1 QEQAK
6 AMIQAAQH
14 GDEAVKQMLTYNV
27 YQAYEG
33 VHTAKSFVQVAEQAV
48 KAAQSYVE
56 TTKNMVEQ
64 GIVVKSEL
72 LSANVHLSQAMT
84 ALEKAQT
91 QEQIAKDNLRML
103 MNIDDHSPL
112 TVGPRV
118 DLTVPSKDL
127 QKLLD

>member
-1 QEQAK
+1 MILNHPGSHTDFNTRLEVMIPVWNGGRVSSYQEQAK

-64 GIVVKSEL
+64 GDCRE
-72 LSANVHLSQAMT
+72 
-84 ALEKAQT
+84 ER
-91 QEQIAKDNLRML
+91 IAERQCASVSS
-103 MNIDDHSPL
+103 DDR
-112 TVGPRV
+112 T
-118 DLTVPSKDL
+118 
-127 QKLLD
+127 